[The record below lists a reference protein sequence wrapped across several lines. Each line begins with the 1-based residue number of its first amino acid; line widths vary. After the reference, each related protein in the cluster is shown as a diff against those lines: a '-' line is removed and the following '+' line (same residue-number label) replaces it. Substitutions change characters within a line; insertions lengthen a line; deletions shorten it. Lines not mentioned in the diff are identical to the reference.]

1 MTDAPEKPALRAS
14 AGGQPDVDEDELL
27 IDGQEEVFSRAEVE
41 LGRIEH
47 GVGDPDDGLGRD
59 PQSQRRTPER

>member
-1 MTDAPEKPALRAS
+1 MTTPAKPDPRAA
-14 AGGQPDVDEDELL
+14 AGGQPDLTEDELL

-47 GVGDPDDGLGRD
+47 GVGAPDDGLD
-59 PQSQRRTPER
+59 PDVQSQRRTRPR